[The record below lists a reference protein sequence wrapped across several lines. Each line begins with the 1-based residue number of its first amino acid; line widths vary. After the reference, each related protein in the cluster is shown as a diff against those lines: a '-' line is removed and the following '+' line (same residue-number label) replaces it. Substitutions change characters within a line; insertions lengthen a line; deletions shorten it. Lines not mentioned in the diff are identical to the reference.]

1 MIEKERLFTSANEEL
16 NNNDTNTLI
25 NNDRES

>member
-16 NNNDTNTLI
+16 NNNDTYTL
-25 NNDRES
+25 NNKDEES